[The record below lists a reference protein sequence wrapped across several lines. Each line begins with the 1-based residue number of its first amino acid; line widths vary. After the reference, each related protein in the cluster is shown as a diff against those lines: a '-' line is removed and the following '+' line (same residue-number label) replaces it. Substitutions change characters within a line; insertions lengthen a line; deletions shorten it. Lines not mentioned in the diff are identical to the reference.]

1 MTSKNRKAKGVL
13 KYKKFSEEMRKKIVQ
28 EIQDGLI
35 SKRGAQKKYRFCNR
49 TLYNW
54 INKYSLRRLALENYK
69 YTSPVMQESESNKLL
84 VGKVKDLEKALN
96 RANLQV
102 AALQTIIA
110 VAEKDLK
117 IKIRKKAG
125 SRQ

>member
-1 MTSKNRKAKGVL
+1 MTQTNDKAKRVL
-13 KYKKFSEEMRKKIVQ
+13 KYKKFSEDMQKKIVQ

-35 SKRGAQKKYRFCNR
+35 SKRAAQKKYRFCHR

-54 INKYSLRRLALENYK
+54 INKHSLRRLALEDYK
-69 YTSPVMQESESNKLL
+69 YTNPGMQETESNNIL
-84 VGKVKDLEKALN
+84 VSKVKDLEKALN
-96 RANLQV
+96 RANLKV
-102 AALQTIIA
+102 AALQTIIE
-110 VAEKDLK
+110 VAENDLK